1 MGKISKLKLYNIT
14 TFNFITNIKFM
25 EQNEQCFHHGG
36 KLKMI
41 IVLVLVLGAIAL
53 GILAILRDKILQNDQ
68 NQFVVT
74 AEGKITA
81 PPDIATVDFSVESTI
96 SKNIGDIVKD
106 GNTKMNAIL
115 AALTKLKVDKADIQT
130 NQYQLNPI
138 YNYPVITTGG
148 PIVPMIGSASGGSSA
163 STISSTQT
171 VLQGYQLTEGITVK
185 IRDLNTVGDVIQA
198 AIAAGANQAGGVSFT
213 IDDQDTLRAQARA
226 LAITKA
232 TDKAKTIAKQSGLKL
247 GELINVTENTG
258 PVPYYANVYSM
269 KSDSA
274 GAAVPE
280 VAPSIQSGS
289 LDITDDVILTYK
301 VK

>member
-1 MGKISKLKLYNIT
+1 
-14 TFNFITNIKFM
+14 M
-25 EQNEQCFHHGG
+25 EQEEKCCGGHHHG

-41 IVLVLVLGAIAL
+41 VVLLLVLGAIAL
-53 GILAILRDKILQNDQ
+53 GILAILRDKIMQNDQ

-74 AEGKITA
+74 AQGKITA
-81 PPDIATVDFSVESTI
+81 PPDVATVDFSVESTI

-106 GNTKMNAIL
+106 GNTKMNAII
-115 AALTKLKVDKADIQT
+115 AALTALKIDKADIQT

-138 YNYPVITTGG
+138 YNYPVITSR
-148 PIVPMIGSASGGSSA
+148 VPQAVNSSYSVGSSGVA
-163 STISSTQT
+163 DSGTMTTTQT
-171 VLQGYQLTEGITVK
+171 VLQGYQLTEGITIK
-185 IRDLNTVGDVIQA
+185 IRDLNKVGDVIQA

-213 IDDQDTLRAQARA
+213 IDDQDKLKAEARA

-232 TDKAKTIAKQSGLKL
+232 TEKAKTIAKQSGLKL

-258 PVPYYANVYSM
+258 PVYYANTYDM
-269 KSDSA
+269 KSISA
-274 GAAVPE
+274 GSAVAPQA
-280 VAPSIQSGS
+280 APSIQSGS

>member
-1 MGKISKLKLYNIT
+1 
-14 TFNFITNIKFM
+14 M
-25 EQNEQCFHHGG
+25 EEKTCSHHHG

-106 GNTKMNAIL
+106 GNTKMNAII

-148 PIVPMIGSASGGSSA
+148 PIVPMIGGSSA

-185 IRDLNTVGDVIQA
+185 IRDLNTVGDVISA

-213 IDDQDTLRAQARA
+213 IDDQDALRAQARA

-258 PVPYYANVYSM
+258 PVPYYANAYDV
-269 KSDSA
+269 KSVSA

-301 VK
+301 VR

>member
-1 MGKISKLKLYNIT
+1 
-14 TFNFITNIKFM
+14 M
-25 EQNEQCFHHGG
+25 EQNEKCCSRGG

-138 YNYPVITTGG
+138 YNYPVITTNG
-148 PIVPMIGSASGGSSA
+148 PIIPMSGSVSGGSSA

-185 IRDLNTVGDVIQA
+185 IRDLNTVGDVISA

-213 IDDQDTLRAQARA
+213 IDDQDKLRAEARA

-232 TDKAKTIAKQSGLKL
+232 IDKAKIIAQQSGLKL

-258 PVPYYANVYSM
+258 PMPYYANAYDM
-269 KSDSA
+269 KSVSA

>member
-1 MGKISKLKLYNIT
+1 
-14 TFNFITNIKFM
+14 
-25 EQNEQCFHHGG
+25 
-36 KLKMI
+36 MI
-41 IVLVLVLGAIAL
+41 VILVLVLGAIAL

-81 PPDIATVDFSVESTI
+81 PPDIATVDFSVQSTI

-106 GNTKMNAIL
+106 GNTKMNAII
-115 AALTKLKVDKADIQT
+115 AALKVLKIDAKDIQT
-130 NQYQLNPI
+130 NQYQLNPV
-138 YNYPVITTGG
+138 YNYPVVTN
-148 PIVPMIGSASGGSSA
+148 SLASGMTTSA
-163 STISSTQT
+163 TQT
-171 VLQGYQLTEGITVK
+171 VLQGYQLTQGITIK

-213 IDDQDTLRAQARA
+213 LDDQDALRAQARA

-232 TDKAKTIAKQSGLKL
+232 IDKAKTIAQQSGLKL

-258 PVPYYANVYSM
+258 PVPYYANSYNAM
-269 KSDSA
+269 DKSLSA
-274 GAAVPE
+274 GAVPTA
-280 VAPSIQSGS
+280 VAPTIQSGS
-289 LDITDDVILTYK
+289 LDVTDDVILTYK

>member
-1 MGKISKLKLYNIT
+1 
-14 TFNFITNIKFM
+14 M
-25 EQNEQCFHHGG
+25 EQEKCTHHG

-41 IVLVLVLGAIAL
+41 VVLVLVLGAIAL
-53 GILAILRDKILQNDQ
+53 GILAILRDKIMQNDQ

-81 PPDIATVDFSVESTI
+81 PPDIATVDFSVQSTI

-106 GNTKMNAIL
+106 GNTKMNAII
-115 AALTKLKVDKADIQT
+115 AALTALKIDKADIQT

-138 YNYPVITTGG
+138 YNYPVITGRAYSTD
-148 PIVPMIGSASGGSSA
+148 ASVGLN
-163 STISSTQT
+163 STMTTTQT

-213 IDDQDTLRAQARA
+213 IDDQDKLRAEARA
-226 LAITKA
+226 LAISKA
-232 TDKAKTIAKQSGLKL
+232 IDKAKTIAKQSGLKL
-247 GELINVTENTG
+247 GELINVTENVG
-258 PVPYYANVYSM
+258 PVPYYANTYDM
-269 KSDSA
+269 MAKSAA
-274 GAAVPE
+274 GGGAPQ

>member
-1 MGKISKLKLYNIT
+1 
-14 TFNFITNIKFM
+14 M
-25 EQNEQCFHHGG
+25 EQNEKCCGHHGG

-41 IVLVLVLGAIAL
+41 VVLVLVLGAIAL
-53 GILAILRDKILQNDQ
+53 GILAILRDKIMQNDQ

-81 PPDIATVDFSVESTI
+81 PPDIATVDFSVQSTI

-138 YNYPVITTGG
+138 YNYPVITTNG
-148 PIVPMIGSASGGSSA
+148 PIVPMIGGVSGGSSG

-171 VLQGYQLTEGITVK
+171 VLQGYQLTEGVTVK
-185 IRDLNTVGDVIQA
+185 IRDLNTVGDVISA
-198 AIAAGANQAGGVSFT
+198 AIAAGANQAGDVSFT
-213 IDDQDTLRAQARA
+213 IDDQNKLKAEARA
-226 LAITKA
+226 DA
-232 TDKAKTIAKQSGLKL
+232 IAKAVQNAKDIASESGLKL
-247 GELINVTENTG
+247 GELINVSDTAN
-258 PVPYYANVYSM
+258 PIPYYANSM
-269 KSDSA
+269 ALAPSVA
-274 GAAVPE
+274 GGGVE
-280 VAPSIQSGS
+280 KVVPSIQTGS
-289 LDITDDVILTYK
+289 LDITDDVTLTYK